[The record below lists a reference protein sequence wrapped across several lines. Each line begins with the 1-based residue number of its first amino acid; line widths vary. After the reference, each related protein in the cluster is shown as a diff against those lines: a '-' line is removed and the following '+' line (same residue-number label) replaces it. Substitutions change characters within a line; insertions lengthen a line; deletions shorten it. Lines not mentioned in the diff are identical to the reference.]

1 MSQQHQLTENVII
14 NYMSKHMLNSNTATL
29 CRNMKHICYKYKIS
43 MEHIFIKSTGRI
55 RKEVYIYNNWF
66 SAINPEY
73 STYANVIKDMLGI
86 KEERYSRIFSNDECN
101 FFIEFLCTV

>member
-1 MSQQHQLTENVII
+1 
-14 NYMSKHMLNSNTATL
+14 
-29 CRNMKHICYKYKIS
+29 
-43 MEHIFIKSTGRI
+43 MEDILIKSTGRI
-55 RKEVYIYNNWF
+55 RKEVYNNWF
-66 SAINPEY
+66 SGINPEY